1 MDSRGPI
8 GEWEAVQESFDD
20 FLHLPAEIRDFMSN
34 RDHQVYLRMALR
46 LSELPVDKLRT
57 VGEGLLEITL

>member
-1 MDSRGPI
+1 
-8 GEWEAVQESFDD
+8 
-20 FLHLPAEIRDFMSN
+20 MSN

>member
-1 MDSRGPI
+1 
-8 GEWEAVQESFDD
+8 
-20 FLHLPAEIRDFMSN
+20 
-34 RDHQVYLRMALR
+34 MALR